1 MGPMSYWW
9 WKPWY
14 YSWWGPFCFPLLLIL
29 AGICLFLFFRR
40 SPHTD
45 AAAGAGLP
53 RPRREPQVSPLDI
66 VNQRYARGELSRE
79 EFERLK
85 QDLAG

>member
-14 YSWWGPFCFPLLLIL
+14 YSWWGPFCFPVLIIL
-29 AGICLFLFFRR
+29 VFVCLFLLFRR
-40 SPHTD
+40 SQS
-45 AAAGAGLP
+45 AGPAP
-53 RPRREPQVSPLDI
+53 RSVQTLPRREPEESPLDI
-66 VNQRYARGELSRE
+66 VNKRYARGEISRE

-85 QDLAG
+85 HDLAG